1 MEKRKHRRSLLRLDV
16 ELVYPDGE
24 RCVAKS
30 RDLSIGGIY
39 IEATNA
45 QARVVG
51 MPVTVIFLSIPF
63 ENGFYSI
70 KAKVQRLTEDG
81 VILIFVDFG
90 LNDLHQINAIMLS
103 SS

>member
-1 MEKRKHRRSLLRLDV
+1 MEKRKHRRSLVQLDV

-24 RCVAKS
+24 RGVAKS

-51 MPVTVIFLSIPF
+51 MPITVNFLSIPF
-63 ENGFYSI
+63 ADGFYSI

-81 VILIFVDFG
+81 VILTFVDFG
-90 LNDLHQINAIMLS
+90 LNDLRQINAILVS
-103 SS
+103 PS